1 MPRRIPTQSAVT
13 IQLSTISTPAE
24 RLLSIKPGPV
34 DHSICE
40 RAEEMGWTRI
50 PVLTDDGDLAGLIPA
65 RKLRQL
71 IDNNEPIDPA
81 KATIDVPELPGTVP
95 VLRLLDDLTSAHAVI
110 HRAGPDEDRPDSW
123 FALITTADLNRP
135 LFRASIYTIIALL
148 ETGLGELI
156 MEEFDDDWGAIRLL
170 SDSTAARVREFH
182 KEQKDE
188 GLDLSPV
195 VQLTLS
201 DMFHI
206 ARTSRNVWRML
217 GAASPDALGDTAR
230 DINDIRNRVMHP
242 IQPLIPHERDLV
254 LVRDAVEQMVHLTEA
269 IAKVSNDAE
278 TPSTTPTR

>member
-1 MPRRIPTQSAVT
+1 MPRRIPTHSAVT

-34 DHSICE
+34 DPGILE
-40 RAEEMGWTRI
+40 RAEDMGWTRI

-71 IDNNEPIDPA
+71 IDNNEPIDPD

-95 VLRLLDDLTSAHAVI
+95 VLQLLDDLSTAHAVI
-110 HRAGPDEDRPDSW
+110 HRAGTDENRPDSW

-170 SDSTAARVREFH
+170 SEGTAKRVREFH

-206 ARTSRNVWRML
+206 ARTSRNVWRLL
-217 GAASPDALGDTAR
+217 GAESPDALGEVAHE
-230 DINDIRNRVMHP
+230 INEIRNRVMHP

-254 LVRDAVEQMVHLTEA
+254 IVRDAVAQMLRLTDE
-269 IAKVSNDAE
+269 IAKASNSRE
-278 TPSTTPTR
+278 TPSATRAR

>member
-34 DHSICE
+34 DPSILE
-40 RAEEMGWTRI
+40 RANAMGWTRI

-65 RKLRQL
+65 RKLQQL
-71 IDNNEPIDPA
+71 IDANEPIDPA

-95 VLRLLDDLTSAHAVI
+95 VLRLLDDLATAHAVI

-170 SDSTAARVREFH
+170 SDNTEKRVRDFWR
-182 KEQKDE
+182 EQKDE

-206 ARTSRNVWRML
+206 AKESRNVWRML
-217 GAASPDALGDTAR
+217 GAASPNALGDLAR

-242 IQPLIPHERDLV
+242 IQPLIPHERDLA
-254 LVRDAVEQMVHLTEA
+254 LVRDAVAQMIRLTKE
-269 IAKVSNDAE
+269 IANTSNGRE
-278 TPSTTPTR
+278 TPSATRAR